1 MVEEDKETKEEKE
14 TQIKEWIYKL
24 KCNIDKSKEYFNK
37 TNEIIDKFNEN
48 LFIEELDEKEK
59 NLLLNRSK
67 SLSLI
72 KKMNNNAIDKSLIY
86 ILQNEED
93 NILSEDVK
101 INYEEIY
108 NIEYLEKKKE
118 QYSKRCFDFLMF
130 YLLPIIDGI
139 EAGIS
144 FIESSNECILIKKT
158 LDVYKEI
165 EALYIEL
172 LTYFGIKKVKV
183 RKKETV
189 NFDFMD
195 MIDIEETND
204 IDLDMKIESIVES
217 GYGYFE
223 GEDLSQLV
231 RVIRRPRV
239 IVYRYI

>member
-14 TQIKEWIYKL
+14 TKIKEWIYKL

-37 TNEIIDKFNEN
+37 ADEIIDKFNEN

-59 NLLLNRSK
+59 KLLLNRSK

-72 KKMNNNAIDKSLIY
+72 KKMNKNAIDESLI
-86 ILQNEED
+86 
-93 NILSEDVK
+93 NILKNEDIK
-101 INYEEIY
+101 LNNEEIY
-108 NIEYLEKKKE
+108 DIKYLEKKKE
-118 QYSKRCFDFLMF
+118 EYSKNCFDFLMF
-130 YLLPIIDGI
+130 YLIPIIDGI

-158 LDVYKEI
+158 LDIYKEI
-165 EALYIEL
+165 ETLYREL

-239 IVYRYI
+239 IVYKYI

>member
-1 MVEEDKETKEEKE
+1 MVEEDIETREEKE
-14 TQIKEWIYKL
+14 AKIKEWIYKL
-24 KCNIDKSKEYFNK
+24 KSNIAKSEEYFNK
-37 TNEIIDKFNEN
+37 VDEIIDKFNEN

-59 NLLLNRSK
+59 KLLLNRSK

-72 KKMNNNAIDKSLIY
+72 KKMNKNAIDESLI
-86 ILQNEED
+86 
-93 NILSEDVK
+93 NILKNEDIK
-101 INYEEIY
+101 LNNEEIY
-108 NIEYLEKKKE
+108 DIKYLEKKKE
-118 QYSKRCFDFLMF
+118 EYSKNCFDFLMF
-130 YLLPIIDGI
+130 YLIPIIDGI

-165 EALYIEL
+165 ETLYREL

-195 MIDIEETND
+195 IIDIEETND

-239 IVYRYI
+239 IVYKYI

>member
-1 MVEEDKETKEEKE
+1 MVEDIETKEEKE
-14 TQIKEWIYKL
+14 AKIKEWIYKL
-24 KCNIDKSKEYFNK
+24 KSNIAKSEEYFNK
-37 TNEIIDKFNEN
+37 ADEIIDKFNEN

-59 NLLLNRSK
+59 KLLLNRSK

-72 KKMNNNAIDKSLIY
+72 KKMNKNAIDESLI
-86 ILQNEED
+86 
-93 NILSEDVK
+93 NILKNEDIK
-101 INYEEIY
+101 LNNEEIY
-108 NIEYLEKKKE
+108 DIKYLEKKKE
-118 QYSKRCFDFLMF
+118 EYSKNCFDFLMF
-130 YLLPIIDGI
+130 YLIPIIDGI

-158 LDVYKEI
+158 LAVYKEI
-165 EALYIEL
+165 EAIYREL
-172 LTYFGIKKVKV
+172 LIYFGIKKIKV

-223 GEDLSQLV
+223 VEDLSQLV
-231 RVIRRPRV
+231 RVIRRARV
-239 IVYRYI
+239 IVYKYI

>member
-14 TQIKEWIYKL
+14 AKIKEWIYKL
-24 KCNIDKSKEYFNK
+24 KSNIDKSKEYFNK
-37 TNEIIDKFNEN
+37 VDEIIDKFNEN
-48 LFIEELDEKEK
+48 LFVEELDEKEK
-59 NLLLNRSK
+59 KLLLNRSK

-72 KKMNNNAIDKSLIY
+72 KKMNKNAIDKSLIH
-86 ILQNEED
+86 ILQNEEG
-93 NILSEDVK
+93 NILSKDVK
-101 INYEEIY
+101 INAEEIY

-118 QYSKRCFDFLMF
+118 EYAKRCFDFLMF
-130 YLLPIIDGI
+130 YLFPIIDGI
-139 EAGIS
+139 EAGIN
-144 FIESSNECILIKKT
+144 FIESSNKCILKKT

-183 RKKETV
+183 RKKEDV
-189 NFDFMD
+189 NLDFMD

-239 IVYRYI
+239 IVYKYI

>member
-14 TQIKEWIYKL
+14 TKIKEWIYKL

-37 TNEIIDKFNEN
+37 ADEIIDKFNEN

-72 KKMNNNAIDKSLIY
+72 KKMNKNAIDKSLIY
-86 ILQNEED
+86 ILQNEEIKLD
-93 NILSEDVK
+93 NK
-101 INYEEIY
+101 EIY
-108 NIEYLEKKKE
+108 DIKYLEKKKE
-118 QYSKRCFDFLMF
+118 EYSKQCFDFLMF

-158 LDVYKEI
+158 LAVYKEI
-165 EALYIEL
+165 EAIYREL
-172 LTYFGIKKVKV
+172 LIYFGIKKIKV

>member
-14 TQIKEWIYKL
+14 TKIKEWIYKL

-37 TNEIIDKFNEN
+37 ADEIIDKFNEN

-72 KKMNNNAIDKSLIY
+72 KKMNKNAIDKSLIY
-86 ILQNEED
+86 ILQNEEIKLD
-93 NILSEDVK
+93 NK
-101 INYEEIY
+101 EIY
-108 NIEYLEKKKE
+108 DIKYLEKKKE
-118 QYSKRCFDFLMF
+118 EYSKQCFDFLMF

-158 LDVYKEI
+158 LAVYKEI
-165 EALYIEL
+165 EAIYREL
-172 LTYFGIKKVKV
+172 LIYFGIKKIKV

-223 GEDLSQLV
+223 VEDLSQLV
-231 RVIRRPRV
+231 RVIRRARV
-239 IVYRYI
+239 IVYKYI

>member
-1 MVEEDKETKEEKE
+1 MVEDIETKEEKE
-14 TQIKEWIYKL
+14 AKIKEWIYKL
-24 KCNIDKSKEYFNK
+24 KSNIAKS
-37 TNEIIDKFNEN
+37 
-48 LFIEELDEKEK
+48 EELEEKK
-59 NLLLNRSK
+59 KKILLNRSK

-72 KKMNNNAIDKSLIY
+72 KKMNKNAIDESLI
-86 ILQNEED
+86 
-93 NILSEDVK
+93 NILKNEDIK
-101 INYEEIY
+101 LNNEEIY
-108 NIEYLEKKKE
+108 DIKYLEKKKE
-118 QYSKRCFDFLMF
+118 EYSKQCFDFLMF

-158 LDVYKEI
+158 LAVYKEI
-165 EALYIEL
+165 EAIYREL
-172 LTYFGIKKVKV
+172 LIYFGIKKIKV

-223 GEDLSQLV
+223 VEDLSQLV
-231 RVIRRPRV
+231 RVIRRARV
-239 IVYRYI
+239 IVYKYI

>member
-1 MVEEDKETKEEKE
+1 MVEDIETKEEKE
-14 TQIKEWIYKL
+14 AKIKEWIYKL
-24 KCNIDKSKEYFNK
+24 KSNIAKSEEYFNK
-37 TNEIIDKFNEN
+37 VDEIIDKFNEN

-59 NLLLNRSK
+59 KLLLNRSK

-72 KKMNNNAIDKSLIY
+72 KKMNKNAIDESLI
-86 ILQNEED
+86 
-93 NILSEDVK
+93 NILKNEDIK
-101 INYEEIY
+101 LNNEEIY
-108 NIEYLEKKKE
+108 DIKYLEKKKE
-118 QYSKRCFDFLMF
+118 EYSKNCFDFLMF
-130 YLLPIIDGI
+130 YLIPIIDGI

-158 LDVYKEI
+158 LDIYKEI
-165 EALYIEL
+165 ETLYMEL

-195 MIDIEETND
+195 IIDIEETND

-231 RVIRRPRV
+231 RVIRRLRV
-239 IVYRYI
+239 IVYKYI

>member
-14 TQIKEWIYKL
+14 AKIKEWIYKL
-24 KCNIDKSKEYFNK
+24 KFNIAKSEEYFNK
-37 TNEIIDKFNEN
+37 VDEIIDKFNEN
-48 LFIEELDEKEK
+48 LFGEELDEKEK
-59 NLLLNRSK
+59 KLLLNRSK

-72 KKMNNNAIDKSLIY
+72 KKMNKNAIDKSLIN
-86 ILQNEED
+86 ILQNED
-93 NILSEDVK
+93 IKLNA
-101 INYEEIY
+101 EEIY
-108 NIEYLEKKKE
+108 NIKYLEKKKE
-118 QYSKRCFDFLMF
+118 EYSKSCFDFLMF
-130 YLLPIIDGI
+130 YLIPIIDGI

-165 EALYIEL
+165 EAIYIEL

-183 RKKETV
+183 RKKEAV

-195 MIDIEETND
+195 MIDVEETND

-239 IVYRYI
+239 IVYKYI

>member
-1 MVEEDKETKEEKE
+1 MVEDIETKEEKE
-14 TQIKEWIYKL
+14 TKIKEWIYKL
-24 KCNIDKSKEYFNK
+24 KSNIAKSEEYFNK
-37 TNEIIDKFNEN
+37 ADEIIDKFNEN

-59 NLLLNRSK
+59 KLLLNRSK

-72 KKMNNNAIDKSLIY
+72 KKMNKNAIDESLI
-86 ILQNEED
+86 
-93 NILSEDVK
+93 NILKNEDIK
-101 INYEEIY
+101 LNNEEIY
-108 NIEYLEKKKE
+108 DIKYLEKKKE
-118 QYSKRCFDFLMF
+118 EYSKNCFDFLMF
-130 YLLPIIDGI
+130 YLIPIIDGI

-158 LDVYKEI
+158 LDIYKEI
-165 EALYIEL
+165 ETLYREL

-239 IVYRYI
+239 IVYKYI

>member
-1 MVEEDKETKEEKE
+1 MVEEDIETREEKE
-14 TQIKEWIYKL
+14 AKIKEWIYKL
-24 KCNIDKSKEYFNK
+24 KSNIAKSEEYFNK
-37 TNEIIDKFNEN
+37 VDEIIDKFNEN

-59 NLLLNRSK
+59 KLLLNRSK

-72 KKMNNNAIDKSLIY
+72 KKMNKNAIDESLI
-86 ILQNEED
+86 
-93 NILSEDVK
+93 NILKNEDIK
-101 INYEEIY
+101 LNNEEIY
-108 NIEYLEKKKE
+108 DIKYLEKKKE
-118 QYSKRCFDFLMF
+118 EYSKNCFDFLMF
-130 YLLPIIDGI
+130 YLIPIIDGI

-158 LDVYKEI
+158 LDIYIEI
-165 EALYIEL
+165 ETLYMEL

-195 MIDIEETND
+195 IIDIEETND

-239 IVYRYI
+239 IVYKYI

>member
-1 MVEEDKETKEEKE
+1 MVEDIETKEEKE
-14 TQIKEWIYKL
+14 AKIKEWIYKL
-24 KCNIDKSKEYFNK
+24 KSNIAKSEEYFNK
-37 TNEIIDKFNEN
+37 ADEIIDKFNEN

-59 NLLLNRSK
+59 KLLLNRNK

-72 KKMNNNAIDKSLIY
+72 KKMNKNAIDESLI
-86 ILQNEED
+86 
-93 NILSEDVK
+93 NILKNEDIK
-101 INYEEIY
+101 LNKKEIY
-108 NIEYLEKKKE
+108 DIKYIKKKKE
-118 QYSKRCFDFLMF
+118 EYSKNCFDFLMF
-130 YLLPIIDGI
+130 YLIPIIDGI

-158 LDVYKEI
+158 LDIYIEI
-165 EALYIEL
+165 ETLYMEL

-195 MIDIEETND
+195 IIDIEETND

-239 IVYRYI
+239 IVYKYI

>member
-1 MVEEDKETKEEKE
+1 MVEEDIETREEKE
-14 TQIKEWIYKL
+14 AKIKEWIYKL
-24 KCNIDKSKEYFNK
+24 KSNIDKSKEYFNK
-37 TNEIIDKFNEN
+37 ADEIIDKFNEN

-59 NLLLNRSK
+59 KLLLNRNK

-72 KKMNNNAIDKSLIY
+72 KKMNKNAIDESLI
-86 ILQNEED
+86 
-93 NILSEDVK
+93 NILKNEDIK
-101 INYEEIY
+101 LNNEEIY
-108 NIEYLEKKKE
+108 DIKYLEKKKE
-118 QYSKRCFDFLMF
+118 EYSKNCFDFLMF
-130 YLLPIIDGI
+130 YLIPIIDGI

-158 LDVYKEI
+158 LDIYIEI
-165 EALYIEL
+165 ETLYMEL

-195 MIDIEETND
+195 IIDIEETND

-239 IVYRYI
+239 IVYKYI

>member
-1 MVEEDKETKEEKE
+1 MVEDIETKEEKE
-14 TQIKEWIYKL
+14 AKIKEWIYKL
-24 KCNIDKSKEYFNK
+24 KSNIAKSEEYFNK
-37 TNEIIDKFNEN
+37 ADEIIDKFNEN

-59 NLLLNRSK
+59 KLLLNRSK

-72 KKMNNNAIDKSLIY
+72 KKMNKNAIDESLI
-86 ILQNEED
+86 
-93 NILSEDVK
+93 NILKNEDIK
-101 INYEEIY
+101 LNNEEIY
-108 NIEYLEKKKE
+108 DIKYLEKKKE
-118 QYSKRCFDFLMF
+118 EYSKQCFDFLMF

-158 LDVYKEI
+158 LDIYKEI
-165 EALYIEL
+165 ETLYREL

-195 MIDIEETND
+195 IIDIEETND

-239 IVYRYI
+239 IVYKYI

>member
-1 MVEEDKETKEEKE
+1 MVEDIETKEEKE
-14 TQIKEWIYKL
+14 TKIKEWIYKL
-24 KCNIDKSKEYFNK
+24 KSNIAKSEEYFNK
-37 TNEIIDKFNEN
+37 ADEIIDKFNEN

-59 NLLLNRSK
+59 KLLLNRSK

-72 KKMNNNAIDKSLIY
+72 KKMNKNAIDESLI
-86 ILQNEED
+86 
-93 NILSEDVK
+93 NILKNEDIK
-101 INYEEIY
+101 LNNKEIY
-108 NIEYLEKKKE
+108 DIKYLEKKKE
-118 QYSKRCFDFLMF
+118 EYSKKCFDFLMF
-130 YLLPIIDGI
+130 YLIPIIDGI

-144 FIESSNECILIKKT
+144 FIESSNESILIKKT
-158 LDVYKEI
+158 LDIYKEI
-165 EALYIEL
+165 ETLYREL

-195 MIDIEETND
+195 MIDMEETND

>member
-14 TQIKEWIYKL
+14 AKIKEWIYKL
-24 KCNIDKSKEYFNK
+24 KFNIAKSEEYFNK
-37 TNEIIDKFNEN
+37 VDEIIDKFNEN
-48 LFIEELDEKEK
+48 LFGEELDEKEK
-59 NLLLNRSK
+59 KLLLNRSK

-72 KKMNNNAIDKSLIY
+72 KKMNKNAIDKSLIN
-86 ILQNEED
+86 ILQNEEMKLD
-93 NILSEDVK
+93 N
-101 INYEEIY
+101 EEIY
-108 NIEYLEKKKE
+108 NIKYLEKKKE
-118 QYSKRCFDFLMF
+118 EYSKSCFDFLMF
-130 YLLPIIDGI
+130 YLFPIIDGI

-165 EALYIEL
+165 ETLYREL

-183 RKKETV
+183 RKKEAV

-223 GEDLSQLV
+223 GENLSHLV

-239 IVYRYI
+239 IVYKYI

>member
-1 MVEEDKETKEEKE
+1 MVEEDKETEEEKE

-24 KCNIDKSKEYFNK
+24 KFNIDKSKEYFNK
-37 TNEIIDKFNEN
+37 VDEIIDKFNEN

-72 KKMNNNAIDKSLIY
+72 KKMNKNAIDKSLNY
-86 ILQNEED
+86 ILYNEEIKLD
-93 NILSEDVK
+93 N
-101 INYEEIY
+101 EEIY

-118 QYSKRCFDFLMF
+118 QYSKNCFDFLMF

-165 EALYIEL
+165 EALYREL

-195 MIDIEETND
+195 IIDMEETND

-223 GEDLSQLV
+223 GEDLSQLI

-239 IVYRYI
+239 IVYKYV

>member
-1 MVEEDKETKEEKE
+1 MVEDIETKEEKE
-14 TQIKEWIYKL
+14 AKIKEWIYKL
-24 KCNIDKSKEYFNK
+24 KSNIAKSEEYFNK
-37 TNEIIDKFNEN
+37 VDEIIDKFNEN

-59 NLLLNRSK
+59 KLLLNRSK

-72 KKMNNNAIDKSLIY
+72 KKINKNSIDESLI
-86 ILQNEED
+86 
-93 NILSEDVK
+93 NILKNEDIK
-101 INYEEIY
+101 LNNEEIY
-108 NIEYLEKKKE
+108 DIKYLEKKKE
-118 QYSKRCFDFLMF
+118 EYSKNCFDFLMF
-130 YLLPIIDGI
+130 YLIPIIDGI

-158 LDVYKEI
+158 LDIYKEI
-165 EALYIEL
+165 ETLYMEL

-195 MIDIEETND
+195 IIDIEETND

-231 RVIRRPRV
+231 RVIRRLRV
-239 IVYRYI
+239 IVYKYI

>member
-1 MVEEDKETKEEKE
+1 MVEDIETKEEKE
-14 TQIKEWIYKL
+14 AKIKEWIYKL
-24 KCNIDKSKEYFNK
+24 KSNIAKSEEYFNK
-37 TNEIIDKFNEN
+37 ADEIIDKFNEN

-59 NLLLNRSK
+59 KLLLNRNK

-72 KKMNNNAIDKSLIY
+72 KKMNKNAIDESLI
-86 ILQNEED
+86 
-93 NILSEDVK
+93 NILKNEDIK
-101 INYEEIY
+101 LNNEEIY
-108 NIEYLEKKKE
+108 DIKYLEKKKE
-118 QYSKRCFDFLMF
+118 EYSKNCFDFLMF
-130 YLLPIIDGI
+130 YLIPIIDGI

-158 LDVYKEI
+158 LDIYIEI
-165 EALYIEL
+165 ETLYMEL

-195 MIDIEETND
+195 IIDIEETND

-239 IVYRYI
+239 IVYKYI

>member
-1 MVEEDKETKEEKE
+1 MVEDIETKEEKE
-14 TQIKEWIYKL
+14 AKIKEWIYKL
-24 KCNIDKSKEYFNK
+24 KSNIAKSEEYFNK
-37 TNEIIDKFNEN
+37 ADEIIDKFNEN

-59 NLLLNRSK
+59 KLLLNRSK

-72 KKMNNNAIDKSLIY
+72 KKMNKNAIDESLI
-86 ILQNEED
+86 
-93 NILSEDVK
+93 NILKNEDIK
-101 INYEEIY
+101 LNNEEIY
-108 NIEYLEKKKE
+108 DIKYLEKKKE
-118 QYSKRCFDFLMF
+118 EYSKNCFDFLMF
-130 YLLPIIDGI
+130 YLIPIIDGI

-158 LDVYKEI
+158 LDIYKEI
-165 EALYIEL
+165 ETLYMEL

-195 MIDIEETND
+195 IIDIEETND

-239 IVYRYI
+239 IVYKYI

>member
-1 MVEEDKETKEEKE
+1 MVEDIETKEEKE
-14 TQIKEWIYKL
+14 AKIKEWIYKL
-24 KCNIDKSKEYFNK
+24 KSNIAKSEEYFNK
-37 TNEIIDKFNEN
+37 ADEIIDKFNEN

-59 NLLLNRSK
+59 KLLLNRSK

-72 KKMNNNAIDKSLIY
+72 KKMNKNAIDESLI
-86 ILQNEED
+86 
-93 NILSEDVK
+93 NILKNEDIK
-101 INYEEIY
+101 LNNEEIY
-108 NIEYLEKKKE
+108 DIKYLEKKKE
-118 QYSKRCFDFLMF
+118 EYSKNCFDFLMF
-130 YLLPIIDGI
+130 YLIPIIDGI

-158 LDVYKEI
+158 LDIYKEI
-165 EALYIEL
+165 ETLYREL

-195 MIDIEETND
+195 IIDIEETND